1 MFSPVSSNLAHA
13 VSLPA
18 SSETA
23 SHAADETRPE
33 IGSPFAKKYV
43 DPLVWMPHL
52 GTSPLEALMH
62 QK

>member
-1 MFSPVSSNLAHA
+1 MFSPISSNLAHA
-13 VSLPA
+13 VNLPV

-23 SHAADETRPE
+23 SNAGDGTRPSS
-33 IGSPFAKKYV
+33 GSPFAEKHV

-52 GTSPLEALMH
+52 GVSPLEALMH